1 LFGLGVCP
9 HFASSFDVLLITL
22 QFFLRLVPDRVVM
35 QPFSMGD
42 RVQFTSRN
50 MLHAQTNSS
59 FSSDILTFQVLEL
72 VNVGPS
78 VLQTAAAVLCSTSA
92 PETIQVL
99 DIRALSLPGPLEI
112 SLLADVFLKN
122 GA

>member
-1 LFGLGVCP
+1 
-9 HFASSFDVLLITL
+9 
-22 QFFLRLVPDRVVM
+22 M